1 MTQGFTQANSAVS
14 QISGTFVPVLA
25 FGGASVGIT
34 YSVQL
39 GQYTKTGDVVTFMV
53 TIAITSKGSSTG
65 VATITGFPY
74 ASRASSIHYFT
85 TAQGAVTYTG
95 EIITQMG
102 GSATSVS
109 LLSLATGTD
118 ATALTNSSFANT
130 SVYRFCGS
138 YLI

>member
-1 MTQGFTQANSAVS
+1 MNWRKATLALVLCLAVVLTGC
-14 QISGTFVPVLA
+14 ISKVVTVEDV
-25 FGGASVGIT
+25 SK
-34 YSVQL
+34 YVQL